1 MPDRLWTTI
10 VADQDENS
18 PERGTEADAAG
29 AADAA
34 GMPELPGAAAVEGP
48 DAIEPVESAG
58 TEASRVYMRFKDIFG
73 DPNAR
78 RSRARKRPKIDP
90 ASSVPFGKGR
100 DPRGLG
106 DTINSLTL
114 QLGWNSPLAQ
124 SSLLDSWTEIAGAET
139 AKHSTPVGIE
149 DGVLTV
155 QCESTAWATQLRMMR
170 VDIMTSI
177 ATRYP
182 DAGIQSIRFQ
192 GPNAPSWKKG
202 PRSIP
207 GRGPRDTYG

>member
-1 MPDRLWTTI
+1 MAEP
-10 VADQDENS
+10 S
-18 PERGTEADAAG
+18 EAA
-29 AADAA
+29 
-34 GMPELPGAAAVEGP
+34 
-48 DAIEPVESAG
+48 
-58 TEASRVYMRFKDIFG
+58 RVYLRFKDVFG
-73 DPNAR
+73 DPNAKR
-78 RSRARKRPKIDP
+78 FRARRRPGAEIG
-90 ASSVPFGKGR
+90 SSVPFGAGR

-124 SSLLDSWTEIAGAET
+124 SELLASWILLAGEET
-139 AKHSTPVGIE
+139 SKHSTPAGIDE
-149 DGVLTV
+149 GVLTV

-170 VDIMTSI
+170 VEIMSHI
-177 ATRYP
+177 AVQYP
-182 DAGIQSIRFQ
+182 DAGIESIRFQ

>member
-1 MPDRLWTTI
+1 M
-10 VADQDENS
+10 AEH
-18 PERGTEADAAG
+18 GMTEHG
-29 AADAA
+29 IS
-34 GMPELPGAAAVEGP
+34 EK
-48 DAIEPVESAG
+48 S
-58 TEASRVYMRFKDIFG
+58 EASRVYLRFKDVFG

-78 RSRARKRPKIDP
+78 RSRARRRPSEESG
-90 ASSVPFGKGR
+90 SSVPFGAGR

-106 DTINSLTL
+106 ETIASLTM

-124 SSLLDSWTEIAGAET
+124 SELLASWNELAGAET
-139 AKHSTPVGIE
+139 ANHSTPAGID

-155 QCESTAWATQLRMMR
+155 HCESTAWATQLRLMR
-170 VDIMTSI
+170 VEIMNHI
-177 ATRYP
+177 AARYP

>member
-1 MPDRLWTTI
+1 MSDNDNKPLDASDSGFGEPAISGGDAVT
-10 VADQDENS
+10 
-18 PERGTEADAAG
+18 ADADDVQSA
-29 AADAA
+29 
-34 GMPELPGAAAVEGP
+34 EP
-48 DAIEPVESAG
+48 DVAG
-58 TEASRVYMRFKDIFG
+58 TEASRVYLRFKDVFG

-78 RSRARKRPKIDP
+78 RSRARKRPKTEN

-100 DPRGLG
+100 DPHGLG
-106 DTINSLTL
+106 DTIASLTM

-170 VDIMTSI
+170 VDIMTHI

-182 DAGIQSIRFQ
+182 DAGITSIRFQ

>member
-1 MPDRLWTTI
+1 M
-10 VADQDENS
+10 
-18 PERGTEADAAG
+18 TE
-29 AADAA
+29 
-34 GMPELPGAAAVEGP
+34 P
-48 DAIEPVESAG
+48 S
-58 TEASRVYMRFKDIFG
+58 EASRVYLRFKDVFG
-73 DPNAR
+73 DPNAKHFRARR
-78 RSRARKRPKIDP
+78 RSRDESG
-90 ASSVPFGKGR
+90 SSVPFGVGR

-106 DTINSLTL
+106 DTINSLTM

-124 SSLLDSWTEIAGAET
+124 SELLASWSELAGEET
-139 AKHSTPVGIE
+139 ANHSTPAGID

-155 QCESTAWATQLRMMR
+155 HCESTAWATQLRMMR
-170 VDIMTSI
+170 VEIMTHI

>member
-1 MPDRLWTTI
+1 M
-10 VADQDENS
+10 ADDDVPRETS
-18 PERGTEADAAG
+18 
-29 AADAA
+29 
-34 GMPELPGAAAVEGP
+34 ELT
-48 DAIEPVESAG
+48 DSVES
-58 TEASRVYMRFKDIFG
+58 TTSEAAQVYLRFKSIFG

-78 RSRARKRPKIDP
+78 RSRGRKRIAPV
-90 ASSVPFGKGR
+90 AGSSVPFGLGR
-100 DPRGLG
+100 DPHGLG
-106 DTINSLTL
+106 DTINSLTM

-124 SSLLDSWTEIAGAET
+124 SELLASWAELAGAET
-139 AKHSTPVGIE
+139 ANHSTPAGID

-155 QCESTAWATQLRMMR
+155 HCESTAWATQLRLMR
-170 VDIMTSI
+170 NVIMEHISN
-177 ATRYP
+177 RYP

>member
-1 MPDRLWTTI
+1 M
-10 VADQDENS
+10 ADKDVPRETGQEHDAREFATS
-18 PERGTEADAAG
+18 EAAN
-29 AADAA
+29 
-34 GMPELPGAAAVEGP
+34 
-48 DAIEPVESAG
+48 
-58 TEASRVYMRFKDIFG
+58 VYLRFKGIFG

-78 RSRARKRPKIDP
+78 RSRGRKRPAP
-90 ASSVPFGKGR
+90 AAGSSVPFGIGR

-106 DTINSLTL
+106 DTIDSLTM

-124 SSLLDSWTEIAGAET
+124 SELLASWAELAGDET
-139 AKHSTPVGIE
+139 ANHSTPAGID

-155 QCESTAWATQLRMMR
+155 HCESTAWATQLRLMR
-170 VDIMTSI
+170 NVIMEHI
-177 ATRYP
+177 VNRYP

>member
-1 MPDRLWTTI
+1 M
-10 VADQDENS
+10 A
-18 PERGTEADAAG
+18 
-29 AADAA
+29 
-34 GMPELPGAAAVEGP
+34 
-48 DAIEPVESAG
+48 EPS
-58 TEASRVYMRFKDIFG
+58 EASRVYLRFKDVFG
-73 DPNAR
+73 DPNAKHFRAKR
-78 RSRARKRPKIDP
+78 RSPGESG
-90 ASSVPFGKGR
+90 SSVPFGVGR

-106 DTINSLTL
+106 DTINSLTM

-124 SSLLDSWTEIAGAET
+124 SELLASWSELAGEET
-139 AKHSTPVGIE
+139 ANHSTPAGIDE
-149 DGVLTV
+149 GVLTV
-155 QCESTAWATQLRMMR
+155 HCESTAWATQLRMMR
-170 VDIMTSI
+170 VEIMTHI

>member
-1 MPDRLWTTI
+1 VSEKDVPRETPSD
-10 VADQDENS
+10 DNS
-18 PERGTEADAAG
+18 
-29 AADAA
+29 
-34 GMPELPGAAAVEGP
+34 
-48 DAIEPVESAG
+48 VESG
-58 TEASRVYMRFKDIFG
+58 TSEAARVYLRFKGVFG

-78 RSRARKRPKIDP
+78 RSHGRKRSAPT
-90 ASSVPFGKGR
+90 ASSSVPFGIGR
-100 DPRGLG
+100 DPHGLG
-106 DTINSLTL
+106 DTIDSLTT

-124 SSLLDSWTEIAGAET
+124 SELLESWQQLAGEET
-139 AKHSTPVGIE
+139 AKHSTPAGID

-155 QCESTAWATQLRMMR
+155 HCESTAWATQLRLMR
-170 VDIMTSI
+170 NVIMEHI
-177 ATRYP
+177 VNRYP

>member
-1 MPDRLWTTI
+1 M
-10 VADQDENS
+10 A
-18 PERGTEADAAG
+18 
-29 AADAA
+29 
-34 GMPELPGAAAVEGP
+34 
-48 DAIEPVESAG
+48 EPSESA
-58 TEASRVYMRFKDIFG
+58 RVYLRFKDVFG
-73 DPNAR
+73 DPNAKR
-78 RSRARKRPKIDP
+78 LRARRRPGAEIG
-90 ASSVPFGKGR
+90 SSVPFGAGR

-124 SSLLDSWTEIAGAET
+124 SELLASWILLAGEET
-139 AKHSTPVGIE
+139 SKHSTPAGIDE
-149 DGVLTV
+149 GVLTV

-170 VDIMTSI
+170 VEIMSHI
-177 ATRYP
+177 AVKYP
-182 DAGIQSIRFQ
+182 DAGIESIRFQ

>member
-1 MPDRLWTTI
+1 M
-10 VADQDENS
+10 AEQS
-18 PERGTEADAAG
+18 EAA
-29 AADAA
+29 
-34 GMPELPGAAAVEGP
+34 
-48 DAIEPVESAG
+48 
-58 TEASRVYMRFKDIFG
+58 RVYLRFKDVFG
-73 DPNAR
+73 DPNAK
-78 RSRARKRPKIDP
+78 RARTKRRAAGEIG
-90 ASSVPFGKGR
+90 SSVPFGAGR

-106 DTINSLTL
+106 DTIDSLTL

-124 SSLLDSWTEIAGAET
+124 SELLASWIDLAGEET
-139 AKHSTPVGIE
+139 SRHSTPAGIE

-170 VDIMTSI
+170 VDIMTHI
-177 ATRYP
+177 AVRYP
-182 DAGIQSIRFQ
+182 DAGIESIRFQ